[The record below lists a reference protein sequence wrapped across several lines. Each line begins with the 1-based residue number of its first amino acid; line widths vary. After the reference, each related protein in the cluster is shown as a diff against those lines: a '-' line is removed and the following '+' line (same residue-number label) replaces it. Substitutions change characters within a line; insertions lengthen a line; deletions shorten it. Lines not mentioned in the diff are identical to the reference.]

1 MARNPDDFL
10 DILDGFFEKLHE
22 SGAVL
27 FSGCQ
32 DMVTATAKSIMNQP
46 DMRYVPGHKVT
57 ELMANLVNLAAS
69 IAAEGWL
76 SESQAREQFKA
87 LTLPDSIL
95 IKHFMSEANME
106 KARYEPVMLAEHY
119 DSPRAERNALLR
131 IRLKRMLRARQS
143 YDPLPNSFI
152 RAVRIAGHRVLQA
165 DCFGTYRAGA
175 LLQMFDDMIRQADHI
190 ATTTY
195 DEFAGIASL
204 NFVLREEGNLWKLYR
219 HKAPRFKAKPGDPLH
234 AGVFPSSRATMLY
247 VPDHPSRPTLH

>member
-1 MARNPDDFL
+1 MARNPDDFI

-27 FSGCQ
+27 FPNCQ
-32 DMVTATAKSIMNQP
+32 SMVTSTAKSIM
-46 DMRYVPGHKVT
+46 DSTEMRYIPGHKVT

-76 SESQAREQFKA
+76 TESQARDQFKA
-87 LTLPDSIL
+87 LTHPTSPMIR
-95 IKHFMSEANME
+95 HFMAEANME

-131 IRLKRMLRARQS
+131 IRLKRMLRARQT

-152 RAVRIAGHRVLQA
+152 RAIRVAGHRALQA
-165 DCFGTYRAGA
+165 DCFATYRAGA
-175 LLQMFDDMIRQADHI
+175 MLQMFDDMIRQADQI

-195 DEFAGIASL
+195 DEFAGLAAL
-204 NFVLREEGNLWKLYR
+204 NFTLREEGNLWKLYR
-219 HKAPRFKAKPGDPLH
+219 HKAPRFKAKPGDPLYE
-234 AGVFPSSRATMLY
+234 GVFPTSRAHMLY
-247 VPDHPSRPTLH
+247 MPDHPSRPTLH